1 MASLT
6 DQIKDFS
13 ETSTGRIVVV
23 AVPAVILALI
33 IAFVALTMIR
43 GNAQSGVE
51 TTGAESTE
59 TSSAVAAKDSIETAA
74 DSEEGSDEGST
85 TVGVTDPLETTTA
98 YINENYE
105 VYETRDPFEVFD
117 TSAAL
122 TGSSGSSS
130 NSSGGGSDT
139 SGTAGTGGGSGTT
152 ADAQTLM
159 LERIADQDGVA
170 YAIVKYG
177 SASYTVK
184 AGDQVGTSPYKVV
197 SVGSDSATFLYGD
210 DQVELAVGESV
221 DK

>member
-1 MASLT
+1 MSSLT

-33 IAFVALTMIR
+33 IAFVALTMMR

-59 TSSAVAAKDSIETAA
+59 TSSAVAAKDSTETGA
-74 DSEEGSDEGST
+74 DLESGSDGDST
-85 TVGVTDPLETTTA
+85 LAVTDTSETTTA
-98 YINENYE
+98 YITENYE
-105 VYETRDPFEVFD
+105 VYETRDPFEVYD

-170 YAIVKYG
+170 YAVVKYG
-177 SASYTVK
+177 SVSYTVK
-184 AGDQVGTSPYKVV
+184 AGEQVGTSPYKVV
-197 SVGSDSATFLYGD
+197 SVASDSATFLYGD